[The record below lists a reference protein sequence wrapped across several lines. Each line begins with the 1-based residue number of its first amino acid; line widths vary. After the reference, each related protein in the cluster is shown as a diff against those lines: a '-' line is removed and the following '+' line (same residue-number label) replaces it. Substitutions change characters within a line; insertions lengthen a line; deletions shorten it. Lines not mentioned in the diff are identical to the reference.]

1 MDITSVSADGEAQ
14 TAPKRGG
21 WITFPFIIVI
31 SGLLAVGSGGW
42 ISNLIVY
49 LIGEFNMK
57 SIDAAQVFNILN
69 GCTSLFPLLGA
80 ILADSF
86 LGCFSVVS
94 ISSFISLLG
103 TGLLTLTAMIP
114 SLRPHPCQNRSSTT
128 CQTPSKTQFA
138 ILYTSLAM
146 VALGIG
152 AMRFTL
158 STMGANQ
165 FPNSKDTK
173 KFFNWYLFSFY
184 AGGIIGSTAIVFI
197 EDNVSWAWGF
207 GLCALANALGLVIF
221 LCGTRFYVHVKP
233 QGSPFTS
240 LVQVIV
246 ASVRKRK
253 VTESEDYYY
262 GNDGVT
268 KMVTAPPTK
277 SFRFLNHAALRMEG
291 DTNPDGSIA
300 KPWKLCT
307 LQQVEDLKTLIRI
320 FPLWTSSIFLATPI
334 GIQISLV
341 VLQALTMDRRL
352 GPHFKIPAGSIL
364 VFVSIYFCIA
374 IILSDRLVR
383 PMWQKLTGRS
393 LTHLQ
398 LIGVGH
404 VLNVASMAVSALVES
419 ERRTTATSHH
429 HLSGQ
434 PGGDSMPMSALWL
447 LPQLALVGVGEAF
460 HFPGQ
465 VSLYYQEFPTSLK
478 TMSTAMIGL
487 IIGIAFYLSTA
498 VIGCIRR
505 VTGWLPDNIDNGK
518 VDYVYWMLVAVGV
531 LNFGYYIVCAKL
543 YKYRNLEM
551 VEDGGS
557 T

>member
-1 MDITSVSADGEAQ
+1 
-14 TAPKRGG
+14 
-21 WITFPFIIVI
+21 
-31 SGLLAVGSGGW
+31 
-42 ISNLIVY
+42 
-49 LIGEFNMK
+49 
-57 SIDAAQVFNILN
+57 
-69 GCTSLFPLLGA
+69 
-80 ILADSF
+80 
-86 LGCFSVVS
+86 
-94 ISSFISLLG
+94 
-103 TGLLTLTAMIP
+103 MIP
-114 SLRPHPCQNRSSTT
+114 SLRPHPCQNRSSAT

-173 KFFNWYLFSFY
+173 IFFNW
-184 AGGIIGSTAIVFI
+184 
-197 EDNVSWAWGF
+197 
-207 GLCALANALGLVIF
+207 
-221 LCGTRFYVHVKP
+221 FYVHAKP
-233 QGSPFTS
+233 QRSPFTS

-253 VTESEDYYY
+253 VTESEDYYC
-262 GNDGVT
+262 GNDEVT

-300 KPWKLCT
+300 KPWMLCT
-307 LQQVEDLKTLIRI
+307 LQQVEDLKALIRI

-374 IILSDRLVR
+374 IILSDRLVQ

-393 LTHLQ
+393 PTYLQ

-404 VLNVASMAVSALVES
+404 LLNVASMAVSALVES
-419 ERRTTATSHH
+419 KRRTTATSHH

-434 PGGDSMPMSALWL
+434 PGGDTMPMSALWL

-478 TMSTAMIGL
+478 SMSTAMIGL
-487 IIGIAFYLSTA
+487 IIGVAFYLSTA

-505 VTGWLPDNIDNGK
+505 VTGWLPD
-518 VDYVYWMLVAVGV
+518 
-531 LNFGYYIVCAKL
+531 
-543 YKYRNLEM
+543 KYRQWEGRLCVLVVGCCWS
-551 VEDGGS
+551 VELWLLYS
-557 T
+557 MCQVVQV

>member
-1 MDITSVSADGEAQ
+1 MDNTSVSADGEAQ

-21 WITFPFIIVI
+21 WITFPFIIAI
-31 SGLLAVGSGGW
+31 SGLLAVGNGGW

-57 SIDAAQVFNILN
+57 SIEAAQVFNILN

-114 SLRPHPCQNRSSTT
+114 SLRPRPCQNRSSTT

-173 KFFNWYLFSFY
+173 IFFNWYLFSFY
-184 AGGIIGSTAIVFI
+184 AGGIIGSTAVVFI

-221 LCGTRFYVHVKP
+221 LCGTRFYVHAKP

-253 VTESEDYYY
+253 VTESEDYYC
-262 GNDGVT
+262 GNDEV
-268 KMVTAPPTK
+268 
-277 SFRFLNHAALRMEG
+277 
-291 DTNPDGSIA
+291 
-300 KPWKLCT
+300 
-307 LQQVEDLKTLIRI
+307 
-320 FPLWTSSIFLATPI
+320 
-334 GIQISLV
+334 LV

-383 PMWQKLTGRS
+383 PMWQKLTGRPP
-393 LTHLQ
+393 TDLQ

-429 HLSGQ
+429 HLSSQ
-434 PGGDSMPMSALWL
+434 PGGDTMPMSALWL
-447 LPQLALVGVGEAF
+447 LPQLAIVGVGEAF

-478 TMSTAMIGL
+478 SMSTAMIGL
-487 IIGIAFYLSTA
+487 IVGISFYLSTA

-518 VDYVYWMLVAVGV
+518 VDYVYWVLVAVGV